1 MPSLYKTTAK
11 LTYIY
16 TDTTATQFGL
26 TRALVGTITN
36 CFDPDF
42 SIVDL
47 ALTYGTHKITA
58 TFSVFGYSY
67 CDSLKDASALMYD
80 TISDYLYADMHIVD
94 ILTVPVTAVSDI
106 DSEWLNAIPFSEE
119 LDANGYPLEST
130 CAELV

>member
-11 LTYIY
+11 LTYTY
-16 TDTTATQFGL
+16 TDATVTQFGL
-26 TRALVGTITN
+26 TRALVGTIAD
-36 CFDPDF
+36 CLDPDF

-80 TISDYLYADMHIVD
+80 TIRDYLYGDMHIVD
-94 ILTVPVTAVSDI
+94 ILTIPVAILGEI
-106 DSEWLNAIPFSEE
+106 DNEWLDAKPWFGVHIDNDM
-119 LDANGYPLEST
+119 LD
-130 CAELV
+130 LVCRDLV